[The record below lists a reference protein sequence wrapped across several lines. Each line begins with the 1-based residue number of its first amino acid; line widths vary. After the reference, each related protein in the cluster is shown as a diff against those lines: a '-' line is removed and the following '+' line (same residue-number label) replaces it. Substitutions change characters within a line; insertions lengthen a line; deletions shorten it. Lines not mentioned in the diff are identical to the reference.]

1 MIKIARKLAPIW
13 NVKTRRLESYITAY
27 HHAREKF
34 TRTKFYAWFNRWP
47 FRGQPNEGTLQKW
60 SRRCWKGLI
69 YFFVAFFLYFKAVE
83 YNFLFLFGEMPSI
96 AQLENPKIPT
106 ASELYTED
114 GVLLGRYYLEN
125 RSPVKY
131 EEISPYLINALIATE
146 DIRFYEHS
154 GIDLTALSSVMV
166 NTILDMGKSS
176 RGGGSTI
183 TQQLAKNLFKTREG
197 GSQGLLGRIP
207 LIKTLVIKTKEWITA
222 LNLEKAY
229 SKEEILTMY
238 LNTVDFGSN
247 AYGIKTAAKTFF
259 ATTPKQ
265 INVQQAATL
274 IGLLKAPTYYS
285 PILRPENS
293 IRRRNVVLAQMEKYG
308 FLDSITFA
316 KAQKTPLGVR
326 FTTENAEDG
335 AGTYFRGVMNN
346 YLLKWCEE
354 NGYDLYADGLKIYTT
369 IDSHIQKYAE
379 EAVEERMKEMQE
391 KFYEHWRGMNPWRDR
406 SGKEIPN
413 YIENAVRATKWYKA
427 LVIKLKG
434 DTAAINKIINT
445 PRKMTV
451 FSWRGEIDTLMSPVD
466 SIKYYK
472 HFLHSGL
479 MAMDPYSG
487 YIRAWVGGI
496 NYKYFKFD
504 HVKQSRRQPGS
515 TFKPFVYAAAI
526 DSFGFSP
533 CSKMIDGPITINY
546 VENGE
551 KKFWA
556 PHNADWTYSYDTVS
570 LRYGIGRSLN
580 TIAAK
585 LIKEIGWHSVINY
598 ARKMGI
604 TSPLDTVPAVG
615 LGTSD
620 VSLYEMVG
628 AYGTFLNG
636 GVWTEPMFIT
646 RIEDKNGRIIQRFN
660 PKRRRALSPESAFLM
675 VYMLRGS
682 MQEPGGTSGRLY
694 SYRGLWGNNEIGGK
708 TGTSTSHADGW
719 YIGIT
724 KDLVAGVWVGGEDR
738 SIHFR
743 TSDLG
748 EGAKTALPIFGTFLE
763 KVYAD
768 TTDLGVSKGRFPT
781 EKELKL
787 RITKPYFCPT
797 PIKPKP
803 DSLRIADSLRQI
815 QQLLNVN

>member
-1 MIKIARKLAPIW
+1 MWERSKPYVVL
-13 NVKTRRLESYITAY
+13 NG
-27 HHAREKF
+27 
-34 TRTKFYAWFNRWP
+34 WP
-47 FRGQPNEGTLQKW
+47 FRRQPEEGVFQKW
-60 SRRCWKGLI
+60 SRRFWKGTILL
-69 YFFVAFFLYFKAVE
+69 FVSLVLYFKAVE
-83 YNFLFLFGEMPSI
+83 HNFLFLFGELPGI
-96 AQLENPKIPT
+96 EQLENPKIPV

-114 GVLLGRYYLEN
+114 GILLGRYYLEN

-154 GIDLTALSSVMV
+154 GIDLKAISSVIF
-166 NTILDMGKSS
+166 NTVLGLGKSS

-183 TQQLAKNLFKTREG
+183 SQQLAKNLFKTRAG
-197 GSQGLLGRIP
+197 GTQGLLGRIS
-207 LIKTLVIKTKEWITA
+207 LIKTLIIKTKEWITA
-222 LNLEKAY
+222 VNLEKAY

-238 LNTVDFGSN
+238 LNTVDFGAN

-259 ATTPKQ
+259 GTTPKQ
-265 INVQQAATL
+265 LNVQQAATL

-285 PILRPENS
+285 PLLNPNNS
-293 IRRRNVVLAQMEKYG
+293 LRRRNVVLTQMYKYG
-308 FLDSITFA
+308 FLDSIAFV
-316 KAQKTPLGVR
+316 KARQMPLGVK
-326 FTTENAEDG
+326 FTTEKPEDG

-369 IDSHIQKYAE
+369 IDSRIQRHAE
-379 EAVEERMKEMQE
+379 AAIEERMKELQA

-406 SGKEIPN
+406 NGKEIPD
-413 YIENAVRATKWYKA
+413 YIENAVRAMPWYKE
-427 LVIKLKG
+427 LLTRLNG
-434 DTAAINKIINT
+434 DTAAVNRVIHT
-445 PRKMTV
+445 PRRMTV
-451 FSWRGEIDTLMSPVD
+451 FSWRGEIDTLLSPFD
-466 SIKYYK
+466 SVKYYK
-472 HFLHSGL
+472 YFLRAGL

-526 DSFGFSP
+526 DSFGYSP
-533 CSKMIDGPITINY
+533 CSKMVDGPVTIQY
-546 VENGE
+546 FENGQ
-551 KKFWA
+551 KKLWS

-585 LIKEIGWHSVINY
+585 VIKEIGWHAVINY

-604 TSPLDTVPAVG
+604 TSPLDTVPSVG

-620 VSLYEMVG
+620 VSLYEMTG

-646 RIEDKNGRIIQRFN
+646 RIEDKNGRIIQRFT
-660 PKRRRALSPESAFLM
+660 PKRRRAMSPESAFLM

-682 MQEPGGTSGRLY
+682 MQEPGGTSARLY

-708 TGTSTSHADGW
+708 TGTSSNHADGW

-724 KDLVAGVWVGGEDR
+724 KDLVTGVWVGGEDR

-743 TSDLG
+743 TSELG
-748 EGAKTALPIFGTFLE
+748 EGSKTALPIFGTFME

-768 TTDLGVSKGRFPT
+768 TADLGVTKGRFPT
-781 EKELKL
+781 EKELNL

-797 PIKPKP
+797 PVKPKP
-803 DSLRIADSLRQI
+803 DTLLIFDSLKQAYLPPKTAFFGKIR
-815 QQLLNVN
+815 

>member
-1 MIKIARKLAPIW
+1 ML
-13 NVKTRRLESYITAY
+13 
-27 HHAREKF
+27 
-34 TRTKFYAWFNRWP
+34 
-47 FRGQPNEGTLQKW
+47 
-60 SRRCWKGLI
+60 
-69 YFFVAFFLYFKAVE
+69 FVVGSWLYFKAVE
-83 YNFLFLFGEMPSI
+83 YNFLFLFGDLPSI
-96 AQLENPKIPT
+96 EQLENPKIPT

-131 EEISPYLINALIATE
+131 EEISPHLINALIATE

-154 GIDLTALSSVMV
+154 GVDFKAIVSVGI
-166 NTILDMGKSS
+166 NTVLGLGKSS

-183 TQQLAKNLFKTREG
+183 SQQLAKNLFKTRAG
-197 GSQGLLGRIP
+197 GTQGLFGKIP
-207 LIKTLVIKTKEWITA
+207 VIKIFIIKTKEWITA
-222 LNLEKAY
+222 INLEKAY

-238 LNTVDFGSN
+238 FNTVDFGSN

-265 INVQQAATL
+265 LNVQQAATL
-274 IGLLKAPTYYS
+274 VGLLKAPTYYS
-285 PILRPENS
+285 PVFKPQNS
-293 IRRRNVVLAQMEKYG
+293 LRRRNLVLAQMAKYG
-308 FLDSITFA
+308 FLDSIAFA
-316 KAQKTPLGVR
+316 KAQKAPLEVK
-326 FTTENAEDG
+326 FTTENPEDG

-369 IDSHIQKYAE
+369 IDSHIQRHAE
-379 EAVEERMKEMQE
+379 TAVEERMKELQA
-391 KFYEHWRGMNPWRDR
+391 KFYEHWRGMNPWRDGN
-406 SGKEIPN
+406 GKEIPN
-413 YIENAVRATKWYKA
+413 YIENALQATAWYKNLTA
-427 LVIKLKG
+427 QLKG
-434 DTAAINKIINT
+434 DTAAINKAIRT
-445 PRKMTV
+445 PRRMTV
-451 FSWRGEIDTLMSPVD
+451 FSWRGEIDTLLSPLD
-466 SIKYYK
+466 SMKYYK
-472 HFLHSGL
+472 YFLRAGL

-526 DSFGFSP
+526 DSFGYSP
-533 CSKMIDGPITINY
+533 CSKMVDGPVTIQY
-546 VENGE
+546 VENGQ
-551 KKFWA
+551 KKFWS

-585 LIKEIGWHSVINY
+585 VIKEIGWHSVINY

-604 TSPLDTVPAVG
+604 TSPLDTIPSVG

-646 RIEDKNGRIIQRFN
+646 RIEDKNGRIIQRFT
-660 PKRRRALSPESAFLM
+660 PRRRRAMSPESAFLM

-682 MQEPGGTSGRLY
+682 MQEPGGTSARLY
-694 SYRGLWGNNEIGGK
+694 SFRGLWGNNEIGGK
-708 TGTSTSHADGW
+708 TGTSSNYADGW

-724 KDLVAGVWVGGEDR
+724 KDLVTGVWVGGEDR
-738 SIHFR
+738 SIRFR

-748 EGAKTALPIFGTFLE
+748 EGAKTALPIFGTFME

-768 TTDLGVSKGRFPT
+768 SADLGITKGRFPT
-781 EKELKL
+781 EKELNL

-797 PIKPKP
+797 PVKPKP
-803 DSLRIADSLRQI
+803 DSLQVADSLRQALWLPYTGWRSHV
-815 QQLLNVN
+815 QKKQSAPLQFPTDHKSNKALSAVSTPKPLARSRRNLYASDVPVARRMLDLMT

>member
-1 MIKIARKLAPIW
+1 M
-13 NVKTRRLESYITAY
+13 KTPWFETYTATYHRLRNWFA
-27 HHAREKF
+27 
-34 TRTKFYAWFNRWP
+34 RTKIDSLFNFWP
-47 FRGQPNEGTLQKW
+47 LRGKPDETTWQRW
-60 SRRCWKGLI
+60 SRRSWKGLI
-69 YFFVAFFLYFKAVE
+69 YFLLLLLLYFKSVE
-83 YNFLFLFGEMPSI
+83 YNLLYLFGDLPSI

-114 GVLLGRYYLEN
+114 DVLLGRYYLEN
-125 RSPVKY
+125 RTPVRY

-154 GIDLTALSSVMV
+154 GIDLTAIASVIV
-166 NTILDMGKSS
+166 NTILDGGRSS

-183 TQQLAKNLFKTREG
+183 SQQLAKNLFKTREG
-197 GSQGLLGRIP
+197 GTQGLLGRIP
-207 LIKTLVIKTKEWITA
+207 GIKTLVIKTKEWITA
-222 LNLEKAY
+222 VNLEKAY

-265 INVQQAATL
+265 INLQQAATL

-293 IRRRNVVLAQMEKYG
+293 IRRRNTVLAQMEKYG
-308 FLDSITFA
+308 FIDSAVFA
-316 KAQKTPLGVR
+316 KAQKLPLGVK
-326 FTTENAEDG
+326 FTTENAEEG

-346 YLLKWCEE
+346 YLKKWCEE

-369 IDSHIQKYAE
+369 IDSRMQFHAE
-379 EAVEERMKEMQE
+379 RAVAERMREMQA
-391 KFYEHWRGMNPWRDR
+391 KFYDHWRGMNPWRDR
-406 SGKEIPN
+406 SGREIPN
-413 YIENAVRATKWYKA
+413 YIEKAVKATKWYKA

-434 DTAAINKIINT
+434 DTAAINKVINT
-445 PRKMTV
+445 PRRMTV

-472 HFLHSGL
+472 HFLHAGL

-515 TFKPFVYAAAI
+515 TFKPFIYAAAI
-526 DSFGFSP
+526 DSFGYSP
-533 CSKMIDGPITINY
+533 CSKMIDGPVAISY

-551 KKFWA
+551 KKLWA
-556 PHNADWTYSYDTVS
+556 PKNADWTYSYDTVS
-570 LRYGIGRSLN
+570 LRHGIGRSLN

-585 LIKEIGWHSVINY
+585 VIKEIGWHAVINY
-598 ARKMGI
+598 AQKMGI
-604 TSPLDTVPAVG
+604 TSPLDTVPSVG

-694 SYRGLWGNNEIGGK
+694 SYRGLWGNEIGGK
-708 TGTSTSHADGW
+708 TGTSTNYADGW

-743 TSDLG
+743 TSELG
-748 EGAKTALPIFGTFLE
+748 EGSKTALPIFGTFME
-763 KVYAD
+763 KVYND
-768 TTDLGVSKGRFPT
+768 TVDMGVSKGRFPT

-803 DSLRIADSLRQI
+803 DSVRIADSLRQV
-815 QQLLNVN
+815 QLLLNAAGN

>member
-1 MIKIARKLAPIW
+1 VKI
-13 NVKTRRLESYITAY
+13 RLLEHYIAAY
-27 HHAREKF
+27 HTVREKL
-34 TRTKFYAWFNRWP
+34 TRTKVYAWLNNWP
-47 FRGQPNEGTLQKW
+47 FRGQPNEGTFQKW

-69 YFFVAFFLYFKAVE
+69 YFIVAFFLYFKAVE

-106 ASELYTED
+106 ASELYSED

-154 GIDLTALSSVMV
+154 GIDLTALSSVIV
-166 NTILDMGKSS
+166 NTILDAGKSS

-183 TQQLAKNLFKTREG
+183 SQQLAKNLFKTREG
-197 GSQGLLGRIP
+197 GSQGLLGKIP
-207 LIKTLVIKTKEWITA
+207 MIKTLIIKTKEWITA
-222 LNLEKAY
+222 VNLEKAY

-265 INVQQAATL
+265 VNVQQAATL

-293 IRRRNVVLAQMEKYG
+293 IRRRNIVLAQMEKYG

-316 KAQKTPLGVR
+316 KVHKAPLGVK

-379 EAVEERMKEMQE
+379 EAVEERMRELQA
-391 KFYEHWRGMNPWRDR
+391 KFYDHWRGMNPWRDR

-413 YIENAVRATKWYKA
+413 YIENAVRSTKWYKA
-427 LVIKLKG
+427 LAIKLRG
-434 DTAAINKIINT
+434 DTAAINKVINT

-451 FSWRGEIDTLMSPVD
+451 FSWRGEIDTLLSPVD

-472 HFLHSGL
+472 HFLHAGL

-533 CSKMIDGPITINY
+533 CSKMVDSPITINY

-556 PHNADWTYSYDTVS
+556 PHNADWNYSYDTVS

-628 AYGTFLNG
+628 AYGTFLNS

-682 MQEPGGTSGRLY
+682 MQEPGGTSARLY

-748 EGAKTALPIFGTFLE
+748 EGSKTALPIFGTFME

-781 EKELKL
+781 EKELNI
-787 RITKPYFCPT
+787 RVTKPYFCPT

-803 DSLRIADSLRQI
+803 DSVRIADSLRQV
-815 QQLLNVN
+815 QLLLNVN